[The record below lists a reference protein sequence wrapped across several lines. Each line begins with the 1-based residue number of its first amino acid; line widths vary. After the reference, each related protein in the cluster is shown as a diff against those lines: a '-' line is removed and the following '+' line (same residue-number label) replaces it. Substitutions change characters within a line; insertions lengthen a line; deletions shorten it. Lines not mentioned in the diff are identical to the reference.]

1 MLFPSMGG
9 EVGESHEGAQP
20 DLCVAQDM
28 SELSPSL
35 SLRLGVTQ
43 KSNL

>member
-1 MLFPSMGG
+1 MLFPSTGG

-20 DLCVAQDM
+20 GLCVAQDM

-35 SLRLGVTQ
+35 SLRLGVIL
-43 KSNL
+43 KNDL